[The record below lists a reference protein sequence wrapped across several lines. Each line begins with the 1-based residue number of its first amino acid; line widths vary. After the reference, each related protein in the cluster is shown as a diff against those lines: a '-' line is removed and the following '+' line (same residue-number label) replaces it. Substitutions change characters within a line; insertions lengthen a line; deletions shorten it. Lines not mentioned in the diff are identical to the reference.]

1 MAKSVVDVAIA
12 NIDAQIADLNRA
24 KELILG
30 AASTAEPAA
39 ATKPRKPRKPRGL
52 PADTGI

>member
-1 MAKSVVDVAIA
+1 MAKSVVDIAIA

-30 AASTAEPAA
+30 ASDSAAPAPK
-39 ATKPRKPRKPRGL
+39 TRKPRKPKGL
-52 PADTGI
+52 PQTDI

>member
-24 KELILG
+24 KEIIMG
-30 AASTAEPAA
+30 AASSAEPAA
-39 ATKPRKPRKPRGL
+39 APKTRKPRKPKVL
-52 PADTGI
+52 PQTDI